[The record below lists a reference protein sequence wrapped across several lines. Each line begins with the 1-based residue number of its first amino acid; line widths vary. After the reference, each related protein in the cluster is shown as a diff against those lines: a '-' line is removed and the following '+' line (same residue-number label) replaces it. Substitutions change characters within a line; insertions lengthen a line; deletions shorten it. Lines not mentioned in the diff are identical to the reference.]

1 MTTPANPVIA
11 DEYDAQ
17 KDGELSYLVAI
28 EAKRKRGDH
37 RIAALERNLFALERL
52 VHDLQKDLLY
62 IKKALNNG

>member
-1 MTTPANPVIA
+1 MT
-11 DEYDAQ
+11 DEYDPK

-37 RIAALERNLFALERL
+37 RIEALERNLFALERL
-52 VHDLQKDLLY
+52 VHDLQNDLID